1 METNLLLALKQFQHN
16 VEVNP
21 DCLRNLIGEKLL
33 EEQFSMVADTLL
45 FGGFLLINRRFE
57 IYAHSIEFYFHV
69 EKSANQEFVHDP
81 VMFHRN
87 KLDDADYRTVNT
99 PYLKIGSFY
108 LHKFGL
114 DITFEKEGEYR
125 ASILIKTFNVVDR
138 NEQSNKANLNR
149 DKRMASSYIY
159 DYLQFMEPDNDTL
172 KSAIQMEWLPELQIL
187 PSVCSVTVPRININK
202 FVIDNNGNQTSIKSP
217 EKDTRPWRYYRK
229 EPYHL
234 LTNLLKAR
242 RV

>member
-1 METNLLLALKQFQHN
+1 
-16 VEVNP
+16 
-21 DCLRNLIGEKLL
+21 
-33 EEQFSMVADTLL
+33 
-45 FGGFLLINRRFE
+45 
-57 IYAHSIEFYFHV
+57 
-69 EKSANQEFVHDP
+69 
-81 VMFHRN
+81 
-87 KLDDADYRTVNT
+87 
-99 PYLKIGSFY
+99 
-108 LHKFGL
+108 
-114 DITFEKEGEYR
+114 
-125 ASILIKTFNVVDR
+125 
-138 NEQSNKANLNR
+138 
-149 DKRMASSYIY
+149 MASSYIY

-187 PSVCSVTVPRININK
+187 PSFCSVAAPRININK